1 MHSDKARR
9 IAFDALFAALA
20 LMFTFVEI
28 KLPVSA
34 AIPTPGFRLGLANI
48 AVMAA
53 AYSFS
58 FADAAFTAILKI
70 MLSSLLFSNPVSFLF
85 SAAGTL
91 LSLAVLALFCT
102 GIGKHFSLVGI
113 SAACAV
119 FHTAGQLAVSFA
131 FFGRAS
137 LLCAVY
143 LIPVSLISGIAT
155 GAVMEL
161 MTPIFDRL
169 HIEKNERT

>member
-34 AIPTPGFRLGLANI
+34 AIPIPGFRLGLANI

-58 FADAAFTAILKI
+58 FTAILKI

-113 SAACAV
+113 SAVCAV

>member
-1 MHSDKARR
+1 
-9 IAFDALFAALA
+9 
-20 LMFTFVEI
+20 MFTFVEI

-34 AIPTPGFRLGLANI
+34 AIPIPGFRLGLANI

-113 SAACAV
+113 SAVCAV
-119 FHTAGQLAVSFA
+119 FHTAGQ
-131 FFGRAS
+131 

>member
-34 AIPTPGFRLGLANI
+34 AIPIPEFRLGLANI

-70 MLSSLLFSNPVSFLF
+70 MLSSLLFSNPMSFLF

-119 FHTAGQLAVSFA
+119 FHTAGQLAFSFA
-131 FFGRAS
+131 FFGRTS

>member
-34 AIPTPGFRLGLANI
+34 AIPIPGFRLGLANI
-48 AVMAA
+48 AVM

-113 SAACAV
+113 SAVCAV

>member
-34 AIPTPGFRLGLANI
+34 AIPIPGFRLGLANI

-91 LSLAVLALFCT
+91 LSLYGHRKAFQPCRN
-102 GIGKHFSLVGI
+102 IGGLRSFSHRGT
-113 SAACAV
+113 ACRFLCIFRQSV
-119 FHTAGQLAVSFA
+119 
-131 FFGRAS
+131 AS
-137 LLCAVY
+137 LRR
-143 LIPVSLISGIAT
+143 ISDSRFTYKRNCHGCRN
-155 GAVMEL
+155 GAYDADL
-161 MTPIFDRL
+161 
-169 HIEKNERT
+169 

>member
-34 AIPTPGFRLGLANI
+34 AIPIPGFRLGLANI

-91 LSLAVLALFCT
+91 RFSVRASESISALSEYRRSAQFFTPRDSLPFPL
-102 GIGKHFSLVGI
+102 HFSAERRF
-113 SAACAV
+113 SAP
-119 FHTAGQLAVSFA
+119 
-131 FFGRAS
+131 
-137 LLCAVY
+137 Y
-143 LIPVSLISGIAT
+143 I
-155 GAVMEL
+155 
-161 MTPIFDRL
+161 
-169 HIEKNERT
+169 

>member
-1 MHSDKARR
+1 MHSDKAKR

-34 AIPTPGFRLGLANI
+34 AIPIPGFRLGLANI

-102 GIGKHFSLVGI
+102 GIGKHFSLVGV
-113 SAACAV
+113 SAVCAV
-119 FHTAGQLAVSFA
+119 
-131 FFGRAS
+131 FGRAS

>member
-34 AIPTPGFRLGLANI
+34 AIPIPGFRLGLANI

-70 MLSSLLFSNPVSFLF
+70 MLSSLLFSNPVSFVFWAGGHRKAFQPCRNIGSLRCF
-85 SAAGTL
+85 SHRGPTCRFL
-91 LSLAVLALFCT
+91 CIFRQSV
-102 GIGKHFSLVGI
+102 
-113 SAACAV
+113 
-119 FHTAGQLAVSFA
+119 
-131 FFGRAS
+131 AS
-137 LLCAVY
+137 LRR
-143 LIPVSLISGIAT
+143 ISDSRFAYKRNCHGCRN
-155 GAVMEL
+155 GAYDADL
-161 MTPIFDRL
+161 
-169 HIEKNERT
+169 

>member
-1 MHSDKARR
+1 MISTIFLLQRR
-9 IAFDALFAALA
+9 
-20 LMFTFVEI
+20 
-28 KLPVSA
+28 
-34 AIPTPGFRLGLANI
+34 ANPRSVRFMI
-48 AVMAA
+48 LT
-53 AYSFS
+53 
-58 FADAAFTAILKI
+58 FTAILKI

-102 GIGKHFSLVGI
+102 GIGKHFSLVGV
-113 SAACAV
+113 SAVCAV

>member
-34 AIPTPGFRLGLANI
+34 AIPIPGFRLGLANI

-102 GIGKHFSLVGI
+102 ASESISALSEYRQPALFFTPRANLPFPLHFSAERRF
-113 SAACAV
+113 SAP
-119 FHTAGQLAVSFA
+119 
-131 FFGRAS
+131 
-137 LLCAVY
+137 Y
-143 LIPVSLISGIAT
+143 I
-155 GAVMEL
+155 
-161 MTPIFDRL
+161 
-169 HIEKNERT
+169 

>member
-34 AIPTPGFRLGLANI
+34 AIPIPGFRLGLANI
-48 AVMAA
+48 AA

-113 SAACAV
+113 SAVCAV

>member
-34 AIPTPGFRLGLANI
+34 AIPIPGFRLGLANI

-70 MLSSLLFSNPVSFLF
+70 MLSSLLFFKSGVVFVFGCGDAFVS
-85 SAAGTL
+85 
-91 LSLAVLALFCT
+91 CR
-102 GIGKHFSLVGI
+102 
-113 SAACAV
+113 ACA
-119 FHTAGQLAVSFA
+119 FLYGHRKAFQPCRSIGGLRSFSHRGTACRFLCIFRQSV
-131 FFGRAS
+131 AS
-137 LLCAVY
+137 LRR
-143 LIPVSLISGIAT
+143 ISDSRFAYKRNCHGCRN
-155 GAVMEL
+155 GAYDADL
-161 MTPIFDRL
+161 
-169 HIEKNERT
+169 